1 MSARMDSTVRDRSL
15 ETRIERA
22 LRGLNRRPSRI
33 RWYVLRNLIRQRS
46 PEQVAKMEIAKG
58 LR

>member
-1 MSARMDSTVRDRSL
+1 MDSTVRDRRL

-22 LRGLNRRPSRI
+22 LRGLNRSPSRI

-46 PEQVAKMEIAKG
+46 PEQIRKMEVAKG